1 MITKQTGLG
10 IKSILQV
17 RGQGLRSMSSTTSTN
32 ITTSSTSTSTALVN
46 HDEDER
52 THFSNE
58 QRRRHKNTPTSSSHS
73 RNLSSSSSSSSCC
86 HFSSFSHSRANLST
100 MAATTTRKTN
110 IHSDPI
116 LLLTSHKRSDLLR
129 KQPHRCFH
137 TESEY
142 HNVADQT
149 LHTIQDTLDFYFE
162 DNPSLSSS
170 GAMAPDISYAS
181 GVLTIALSQGTWVLN
196 KQTPN
201 RQIWWSSPISGPRR
215 YEYDD
220 ECQKWIWTRLVDV
233 AADAAA
239 DDDDALSHNG
249 SSSSSSGD
257 DIKYLGEALK
267 KEMVDLFGLETGLED
282 LDSL

>member
-1 MITKQTGLG
+1 MITKQSGLG

-17 RGQGLRSMSSTTSTN
+17 RGQGLRSMSSTTA
-32 ITTSSTSTSTALVN
+32 TTSSTSSSSTALVN
-46 HDEDER
+46 QEDER
-52 THFSNE
+52 TYFSND
-58 QRRRHKNTPTSSSHS
+58 QRHRHKNTPTSSHS
-73 RNLSSSSSSSSCC
+73 LHLFSSSSSFC
-86 HFSSFSHSRANLST
+86 SSFSHSRRANLST
-100 MAATTTRKTN
+100 MATTTRTTS
-110 IHSDPI
+110 IHSSNPI
-116 LLLTSHKRSDLLR
+116 LLLTSHKRSDLLL
-129 KQPHRCFH
+129 KQPPRYFH

-170 GAMAPDISYAS
+170 GAMTPDISYAS

-220 ECQKWIWTRLVDV
+220 ECQKWIWTRLVD
-233 AADAAA
+233 AAAA
-239 DDDDALSHNG
+239 DDDASSHNG
-249 SSSSSSGD
+249 SGSDGNSSSGG